1 MAKALTKEKFIE
13 NHSAYFQQIG
23 FDHQFAGCMYYLL
36 DLSLEDKMVYERDD
50 DFVIYRK
57 ENGKTI
63 TEYYQVKHSAQVG
76 KKMTDADG
84 DFWKTIDNWISLYK
98 LSEPEEQKTFFT
110 QGRFVIITNKKPDN
124 FMYSLIEKL
133 RKGSVE
139 IDAIFNVI
147 DKKLTKETSYNTIL
161 TRMKELGRKTLNEFL
176 HEVEIKFLKDF
187 TKEMYQHFLDI
198 FQEPTKSDQ
207 IVKRLIGEL
216 WDYKKNSKGKFEFT
230 GNEFRQQYKHLF
242 ELVTERELTLD
253 GFESEEYAPT
263 DNYEEMPMVQ
273 QLQSIEILDKPV
285 DTESYDFAD
294 YMQRFCRFMS
304 AFLSFQRTQLITSRL
319 EEKINKAAFGHWK
332 RVFDRETIKLKTK
345 DRRGEV
351 ISDDDKV
358 DAGQQVFNN
367 IMLDSI
373 PISGYKTDED
383 FSNGW
388 YLRMSNM
395 LKIVWH
401 FDWFK
406 KYFLMK

>member
-36 DLSLEDKMVYERDD
+36 DLALEDKLCYEKDD

-63 TEYYQVKHSAQVG
+63 TEYYQVKHSAQAG
-76 KKMTDADG
+76 KKMTDGDD
-84 DFWKTIDNWISLYK
+84 DFWKTIDNWLSLYE
-98 LSEPEEQKTFFT
+98 LSKPAEQEIFFT

-124 FMYSLIEKL
+124 FLYSLIEKL
-133 RKGSVE
+133 RIGSEE
-139 IDAIFNVI
+139 IDAILSVI
-147 DKKLTKETSYNTIL
+147 DKKLTKGASYNTIL
-161 TRMKELGRKTLNEFL
+161 IRMKALGRKTLNEFL
-176 HEVEIKFLKDF
+176 HEVEIRYLKDF
-187 TKEMYQHFLDI
+187 TKEMYQHFLDL

-216 WDYKKNSKGKFEFT
+216 WDFKKNNGKFEFT

-242 ELVTERELTLD
+242 ELVTEKELTLD
-253 GFESEEYAPT
+253 GFEPEEYAPT

-285 DTESYDFAD
+285 DTEAYDFVD

-319 EEKINKAAFGHWK
+319 EEKINDAAFGHWK
-332 RVFDRETIKLKTK
+332 RVFDHETTKLKIK
-345 DRRGEV
+345 DRRGEA
-351 ISDDDKV
+351 ISEEDKV
-358 DAGQQVFNN
+358 DAGQNVFNN

-373 PISGYKTDED
+373 PVSGYKTDED

-406 KYFLMK
+406 KYILKK

>member
-36 DLSLEDKMVYERDD
+36 DLALEDKLCYEKDD

-63 TEYYQVKHSAQVG
+63 TEYYQVKHSAQAG
-76 KKMTDADG
+76 KKMTDGDD
-84 DFWKTIDNWISLYK
+84 DFWKTIDNWLSLYE
-98 LSEPEEQKTFFT
+98 LSKPAEQKIFFT

-124 FMYSLIEKL
+124 FLYSLIEKL
-133 RKGSVE
+133 RIGSEE
-139 IDAIFNVI
+139 IDAILSVI
-147 DKKLTKETSYNTIL
+147 DKKLTKGASYNTIL
-161 TRMKELGRKTLNEFL
+161 TRMKALGRKTLNEFL
-176 HEVEIKFLKDF
+176 HEVEIRYLKDF
-187 TKEMYQHFLDI
+187 TKEMYQHFLDL

-216 WDYKKNSKGKFEFT
+216 WDYKKNNGNFEFT

-242 ELVTERELTLD
+242 ELVTEKELTLD
-253 GFESEEYAPT
+253 GFEPEEYAAT

-285 DTESYDFAD
+285 DTEAYDLVD

-304 AFLSFQRTQLITSRL
+304 AFLSFQRTQLITGRL
-319 EEKINKAAFGHWK
+319 EEKINNAAFGHWK
-332 RVFDRETIKLKTK
+332 RVFDHETTKLKIK
-345 DRRGEV
+345 DRRGET
-351 ISDDDKV
+351 ISEEDKV
-358 DAGQQVFNN
+358 DAGQNVFNN

-373 PISGYKTDED
+373 SVSGYKTDED

-406 KYFLMK
+406 KYILKK